1 MQHFNSRNL
10 TVDLARAEF
19 QFIIHEKKPVSR
31 AGFWFNVKI
40 NYTKWPAG
48 GGEEKNSIFTF
59 NPHNVNNALIVFTK
73 RFIYIDARW
82 YNAIG

>member
-19 QFIIHEKKPVSR
+19 QFIIHEKKPVLR
-31 AGFWFNVKI
+31 AGFWFNAKI
-40 NYTKWPAG
+40 KGLWVAK
-48 GGEEKNSIFTF
+48 KNSIFTF

-73 RFIYIDARW
+73 RFVYNDARW
-82 YNAIG
+82 YNAAGK